1 MLFDEKIVVTSAFAS
16 YIDFKKKKN
25 VFVQGRAYHALS
37 YRISGRVSI
46 ETEKSSFVSEKGS
59 LTFVPKG
66 LSYNTEIFEDGSMF
80 VVHFTT
86 DKELEAPET
95 FLLNPTY
102 PVTFY
107 NMFSEITSRFKIGRE
122 NDLYCMSM
130 FYGILA
136 EARHEFLKSRGDN
149 IPNAKLRAAKEHI
162 DFGFSDPSLSVSG
175 LAYEMGVSEAYFRRL
190 FADAYGMA
198 PNAYIK
204 KTRIENAKAI
214 LRTGYYTVTETAIRC
229 GFDSISYF
237 SYEFHRIS
245 GVTPKEYAARFAQG
259 N

>member
-1 MLFDEKIVVTSAFAS
+1 MFFDEKIVVTSAYTS
-16 YIDFKKKKN
+16 YIDFNKKKN

-37 YRISGRVSI
+37 YRISGKVSV
-46 ETEKSSFVSEKGS
+46 ETEKNSLISEKGS

-66 LSYNTEIFEDGSMF
+66 LSYNTEIFESGSMF

-86 DKELEAPET
+86 YDEYKDPEA
-95 FLLNPTY
+95 LLVLPSSPTI
-102 PVTFY
+102 FY
-107 NMFSEITSRFKIGRE
+107 NMFSEIASRFKIGRE

-136 EARHEFLKSRGDN
+136 ETRHELLKSKGDI
-149 IPNAKLRAAKEHI
+149 IPNTKLRAAKEHI

-175 LAYEMGVSEAYFRRL
+175 LAQEMGVSEAYFRRL
-190 FADAYGMA
+190 FFDAYGIA

-204 KTRIENAKAI
+204 KTRIENAKAL

-237 SYEFHRIS
+237 SYEFHRTT
-245 GVTPKEYAARFAQG
+245 GVTPREYAIRFSE
-259 N
+259 NT